1 MKKYISLQDQ
11 RLERAVLGRK
21 RVHVR
26 RVTGVPVR
34 ESVEY
39 KILQLKKELGKEPVP
54 MKYQYRLFG
63 EWHDTS
69 YKDFCAYKD
78 AGVQVRIIV

>member
-1 MKKYISLQDQ
+1 MKTLKSFQDQ

-54 MKYQYRLFG
+54 VKYQYRLFG

-69 YKDFCAYKD
+69 YRDFCAYKD
-78 AGVQVRIIV
+78 AGVQVRIV

>member
-1 MKKYISLQDQ
+1 MKTLKSFQDPC
-11 RLERAVLGRK
+11 LERAVLGRK

-26 RVTGVPVR
+26 CVTGVPVR

-39 KILQLKKELGKEPVP
+39 KILQLKRELGKELVP

-78 AGVQVRIIV
+78 AGVQVRIV

>member
-1 MKKYISLQDQ
+1 MKTLKSFQDQ

-21 RVHVR
+21 RVHFR

-39 KILQLKKELGKEPVP
+39 RILQLKKELGIEPVSV
-54 MKYQYRLFG
+54 KYQYRLFG
-63 EWHDTS
+63 EWYDTS
-69 YKDFCAYKD
+69 YQDFCAYKD

>member
-1 MKKYISLQDQ
+1 MRLHSLQDP

-26 RVTGVPVR
+26 RVTGIPVR

-39 KILQLKKELGKEPVP
+39 KILQLKKELGEQPVSV
-54 MKYQYRLFG
+54 KYQYKLFG
-63 EWHDTS
+63 EWYDTS
-69 YKDFCAYKD
+69 FDNFCAYKA
-78 AGVQVRIIV
+78 AGVQVRMI

>member
-1 MKKYISLQDQ
+1 MKTLKSFQDPC
-11 RLERAVLGRK
+11 LERAVLGRK

-39 KILQLKKELGKEPVP
+39 KILQLKKELGIEPVSV
-54 MKYQYRLFG
+54 KYQYRLFG
-63 EWHDTS
+63 EWYDAS
-69 YKDFCAYKD
+69 YQDFCAYKD
-78 AGVQVRIIV
+78 AGVQVRMII